1 MLTLPPRLAFSWPSD
16 GLCGEVQLRL
26 CLVCILVC
34 ADVYLQASVSRSS
47 IGCYIY
53 AAILLPTSSVCS
65 PRLPAWWRCFNAR
78 LLLST
83 QHGRPRATTLTQ
95 AKAIAPIRAV
105 ANAPTGHCLLPVC
118 LLPACIAYRAI
129 PLPICSTC
137 QHMPASL
144 STPYPMPSPQPNA
157 QSDPPASLR
166 GCSKCTDGGVAE
178 MAGRTKRNEPC
189 QLDHPSR

>member
-47 IGCYIY
+47 IGYYIY

-65 PRLPAWWRCFNAR
+65 PRLPAWWRCFQRAAPSQHSAR
-78 LLLST
+78 
-83 QHGRPRATTLTQ
+83 Q
-95 AKAIAPIRAV
+95 AAGNNTYASQSDSPDTSRRKRS
-105 ANAPTGHCLLPVC
+105 HRSLPPASC
-118 LLPACIAYRAI
+118 QACIAYRAI

>member
-47 IGCYIY
+47 ISCYIY

-105 ANAPTGHCLLPVC
+105 ANAPTDHCLLP
-118 LLPACIAYRAI
+118 PASVYSV
-129 PLPICSTC
+129 PSHTTTNL
-137 QHMPASL
+137 QHMPAHASITQHAL
-144 STPYPMPSPQPNA
+144 SYA
-157 QSDPPASLR
+157 LAS
-166 GCSKCTDGGVAE
+166 A
-178 MAGRTKRNEPC
+178 
-189 QLDHPSR
+189 